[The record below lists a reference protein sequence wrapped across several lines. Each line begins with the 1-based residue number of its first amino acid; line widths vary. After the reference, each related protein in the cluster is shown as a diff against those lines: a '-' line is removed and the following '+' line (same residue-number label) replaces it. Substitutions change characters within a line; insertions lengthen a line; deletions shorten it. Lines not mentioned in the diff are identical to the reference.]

1 MDVLELQQLFLM
13 MHYILAS
20 LGVSVRYRACHGI
33 DCSDKVN
40 YKPKVILY
48 SVVIYFAS
56 LFSLFNE
63 ISNKKKKKKK
73 KKKNYFL
80 LRSMIQQDYYCVIY
94 KGHEVVE

>member
-40 YKPKVILY
+40 YMPKVILY

-63 ISNKKKKKKK
+63 ISN
-73 KKKNYFL
+73 NYFL
-80 LRSMIQQDYYCVIY
+80 LRSMIRQDYYCVIY
-94 KGHEVVE
+94 KGHEVVEPCDCGH